1 MKKRVGQKL
10 SVRLRVLWASMMTVA
25 VSLLL
30 TTGPV
35 FADGVDEV
43 DTSWFGK
50 VVLKGK
56 EAKDVFLRLLYTF
69 ANVLIYG
76 MGALA
81 VIGVVIAGVMYI
93 TAGDNEQKAVAAR
106 KRLIEVV
113 IGLGV
118 WALLYGILHLLIPGG
133 PNFETI
139 DPGTE

>member
-1 MKKRVGQKL
+1 MRKRVGQKL
-10 SVRLRVLWASMMTVA
+10 SMRLRVLWVSMMTLV

-30 TTGPV
+30 MTGSA
-35 FADGVDEV
+35 FADGVDKV
-43 DTSWFGK
+43 DTSWFGE
-50 VVLKGK
+50 VDLGGKG
-56 EAKDVFLRLLYTF
+56 EAKDVFLKLLYTF
-69 ANVLIYG
+69 TNVLIYG
-76 MGALA
+76 LGALA

-133 PNFETI
+133 PNLETM
-139 DPGTE
+139 DPK